1 MTKTIAIVVGVVM
14 LLVLLL
20 FSMTYTVSFHEVA
33 IKTRFG
39 ELNQD
44 SIVREAGL
52 KFRLPLFADQVKLY
66 DTRLQLRESPLELV
80 QTRDEQQ
87 VMVKAF
93 LMWRINTEG
102 NGPLDFH
109 GSYADVREANDA
121 MIDQFRTALRS
132 GISRF
137 TFDELAGS
145 QTKLKDAEQAV
156 SDTMLAMTGKT
167 GVKPVTVGISQLI
180 LSPKTTIAV
189 LQRMQATRK
198 SLSDAERIQG
208 GAAAQEIRSRAEK
221 EAMKIRAFAEQRAA
235 EIRTKGEEAAA
246 AILAEMGQEREL
258 AVFLQWIDAMDAS
271 LGENTTLVI
280 PTSFQPF
287 NLMNLQTPVNE
298 TGFPLPSAQVPPSSV
313 QANPSSGT
321 PSTSAPETTP
331 GGGR

>member
-1 MTKTIAIVVGVVM
+1 MSKSIAVIVGVVM

-20 FSMTYTVSFHEVA
+20 FSMTYTVNFHEVA

-39 ELNQD
+39 KLTDD
-44 SIVREAGL
+44 SIVRDPGL
-52 KFRLPLFADQVKLY
+52 KFRLPLFADQVKMY

-80 QTRDEQQ
+80 ETGDKQQ
-87 VMVKAF
+87 VVVKAF
-93 LMWRINTEG
+93 MMWRINTEG

-121 MIDQFRTALRS
+121 MVDQFRTALRS

-145 QTKLKDAEQAV
+145 ETKLKDAEQAIN
-156 SDTMLAMTGKT
+156 DAMLAMVAKT
-167 GVKPVTVGISQLI
+167 GVKPVPVGISQLV

-189 LQRMQATRK
+189 LQRMEATRK

-208 GAAAQEIRSRAEK
+208 GAAAQEVRSRADK
-221 EAMKIRAFAEQRAA
+221 EAKKIRAFAEQRAA

-246 AILAEMGQEREL
+246 EILAEMGQEQEL

-271 LGENTTLVI
+271 LRENTTLVI
-280 PTSFQPF
+280 PTSFEPF
-287 NLMNLQTPVNE
+287 NLMNLKTPVDEN
-298 TGFPLPSAQVPPSSV
+298 GMPIRSPQVPRTE
-313 QANPSSGT
+313 AKAGNT
-321 PSTSAPETTP
+321 PATTQ
-331 GGGR
+331 GGG